1 MTGAARQV
9 RSLPKGGGD
18 CRRLVSSRRS
28 RQAVA
33 AVAPAASFPR
43 PAAVVPAGLLA
54 YGCGL
59 RQRHGQAV
67 VLPIR
72 SNLVKQPVGC
82 WTVMMS
88 LESVPPKYAQLV
100 QTLQRRIEAGDYP
113 PGTLL
118 PSENQLIQEF
128 SVSRPTVVAALRVL
142 REQGWIE
149 SQQGKGRFVRGRP
162 AMASVE
168 QKRPGQAY
176 LTKPETDTTGEVV
189 EVGAVAVPNRIGVLL
204 DVQPKSKVF
213 VRRRLIVRDGEPTEL
228 VSLWLP
234 LDLSGGTDLTSG
246 EPLRQGFREHL
257 QARKGVRFD
266 HIVEQITARMP
277 SAGEAKQLSMP
288 KNVPLLA
295 VFGAVRD
302 ASGRP
307 LAVVEVLLP
316 ADRHELEDAY
326 PIT

>member
-1 MTGAARQV
+1 
-9 RSLPKGGGD
+9 
-18 CRRLVSSRRS
+18 
-28 RQAVA
+28 
-33 AVAPAASFPR
+33 
-43 PAAVVPAGLLA
+43 
-54 YGCGL
+54 
-59 RQRHGQAV
+59 
-67 VLPIR
+67 
-72 SNLVKQPVGC
+72 
-82 WTVMMS
+82 MMS

-100 QTLQRRIEAGDYP
+100 QTLQRRIESGDYA

-128 SVSRPTVVAALRVL
+128 GVSRPTVVAALRVL

-162 AMASVE
+162 AMAAIE

-176 LTKPETDTTGEVV
+176 LTSPEADTSGEIV
-189 EVGAVAVPNRIGVLL
+189 EVGAVTAPNRIAALL
-204 DVQPKSKVF
+204 DLQPKSKAF

-234 LDLSGGTDLTSG
+234 LDLSSGTDLTSD
-246 EPLRQGFREHL
+246 EPLRQGYREHL

-266 HIVEQITARMP
+266 HIVEQITARLP
-277 SAGEAKQLSMP
+277 SAGEVKQLGMP

-302 ASGRP
+302 AAGRP
-307 LAVVEVLLP
+307 LAVIEVLLP

-326 PIT
+326 PVP

>member
-1 MTGAARQV
+1 M
-9 RSLPKGGGD
+9 
-18 CRRLVSSRRS
+18 
-28 RQAVA
+28 
-33 AVAPAASFPR
+33 
-43 PAAVVPAGLLA
+43 
-54 YGCGL
+54 
-59 RQRHGQAV
+59 
-67 VLPIR
+67 
-72 SNLVKQPVGC
+72 
-82 WTVMMS
+82 
-88 LESVPPKYAQLV
+88 
-100 QTLQRRIEAGDYP
+100 QTLQRRIEAGAYP

-128 SVSRPTVVAALRVL
+128 GVSRPTVVAALRVL

-162 AMASVE
+162 AMASIE

-176 LTKPETDTTGEVV
+176 LTNPEAGTSGEVV
-189 EVGAVAVPNRIGVLL
+189 EVGSVTAPNRVATLL
-204 DVQPKSKVF
+204 DLQPKSKVF
-213 VRRRLIVRDGEPTEL
+213 VRRRLIVREGESTEL

-234 LDLSGGTDLTSG
+234 LDLSSGTDLTSD

-277 SAGEAKQLSMP
+277 TSDEVKQLGMP

-307 LAVVEVLLP
+307 LGVVEVLLP

-326 PIT
+326 PVA

>member
-1 MTGAARQV
+1 
-9 RSLPKGGGD
+9 
-18 CRRLVSSRRS
+18 
-28 RQAVA
+28 
-33 AVAPAASFPR
+33 
-43 PAAVVPAGLLA
+43 
-54 YGCGL
+54 
-59 RQRHGQAV
+59 
-67 VLPIR
+67 
-72 SNLVKQPVGC
+72 
-82 WTVMMS
+82 MMS

-162 AMASVE
+162 AMASIE

-176 LTKPETDTTGEVV
+176 LTTPEADSTGDVV
-189 EVGAVAVPNRIGVLL
+189 EVGAVTAPNRVGVLL

-213 VRRRLIVRDGEPTEL
+213 VRRRLIVRNAEPTEL

-234 LDLSGGTDLTSG
+234 LDLSSGTDLTSG
-246 EPLRQGFREHL
+246 ERLRQGLREHL

-277 SAGEAKQLSMP
+277 SADEAKQLAMP
-288 KNVPLLA
+288 KNIPLLA

>member
-1 MTGAARQV
+1 
-9 RSLPKGGGD
+9 
-18 CRRLVSSRRS
+18 
-28 RQAVA
+28 
-33 AVAPAASFPR
+33 
-43 PAAVVPAGLLA
+43 
-54 YGCGL
+54 
-59 RQRHGQAV
+59 
-67 VLPIR
+67 
-72 SNLVKQPVGC
+72 
-82 WTVMMS
+82 MS

-100 QTLQRRIEAGDYP
+100 QALQRRIESGTYP
-113 PGTLL
+113 PGSLL
-118 PSENQLIQEF
+118 PSEHQLIQEF

-176 LTKPETDTTGEVV
+176 LTRPEIDSAGEIV
-189 EVGAVAVPNRIGVLL
+189 EVGAVTAPNRVGVLL
-204 DVQPKSKVF
+204 DAQPKSKAF
-213 VRRRLIVRDGEPTEL
+213 VRRRLITREGEPTEL

-234 LDLSGGTDLTSG
+234 LELSEGTDLTSG
-246 EPLRQGFREHL
+246 DPLRQGFREHL
-257 QARKGVRFD
+257 QSRKSVRFD
-266 HIVEQITARMP
+266 HIVEQITARLP
-277 SAGEAKQLSMP
+277 TAEEAKQLGMP
-288 KNVPLLA
+288 KNVPLLV

-326 PIT
+326 PVG